1 MVQVHE
7 KCMRDSGQAD
17 TPASHTNSKNSS
29 QEFCSL
35 DLSGRSSCII
45 FDTKSV
51 PIISVQW
58 LVTLSNTETHTIKL
72 MQCTVNIHTASCQCD
87 FLLMNC
93 MWLLIYYCSNRYMH
107 TYITYVP
114 FFSSLSSILVV
125 LHVQRVLNNLA
136 YCLYI
141 IKEVVL
147 LKKVNKVF
155 IPQRGESFAWQREK
169 RFFIGEKCIAPGG
182 FPSSIII

>member
-1 MVQVHE
+1 MK

-72 MQCTVNIHTASCQCD
+72 IQCTVSIHTASCQCD

-93 MWLLIYYCSNRYMH
+93 MWLFLIYYCSNRYMH
-107 TYITYVP
+107 TYMHYLRSI
-114 FFSSLSSILVV
+114 FFSLSSILVV
-125 LHVQRVLNNLA
+125 NP
-136 YCLYI
+136 CSTST
-141 IKEVVL
+141 K
-147 LKKVNKVF
+147 
-155 IPQRGESFAWQREK
+155 
-169 RFFIGEKCIAPGG
+169 
-182 FPSSIII
+182 